1 MILHNLC
8 SVKHRLKKK
17 PALHTLPSFWKIID
31 ALNICYYQV
40 ISNPFMNF
48 TGQGSS
54 GKNKLLQGNQLKV
67 RQFYWESEHINIFE
81 RRQGKSGISC
91 KHDVIHFVLALLMMK
106 DGDTFQFA
114 TSMYT
119 RKLFLLLISDQ
130 HIFSFVSFVSFVF
143 FVSFVSFK
151 FKFFV
156 NEIIQFIFL
165 GFNKQK

>member
-8 SVKHRLKKK
+8 SVKHRLKKTCTT
-17 PALHTLPSFWKIID
+17 HPSII
-31 ALNICYYQV
+31 LENHRRVKYISYYQV

-54 GKNKLLQGNQLKV
+54 GKNKLLQGHQLTV
-67 RQFYWESEHINIFE
+67 RQFYWESEHINIYE
-81 RRQGKSGISC
+81 RRQGKSEISC
-91 KHDVIHFVLALLMMK
+91 KHDVVHFVLALLMMK

-130 HIFSFVSFVSFVF
+130 HIFSFVSFVSFK
-143 FVSFVSFK
+143 S
-151 FKFFV
+151 KFFV

>member
-1 MILHNLC
+1 MSSID
-8 SVKHRLKKK
+8 LKKTCTT
-17 PALHTLPSFWKIID
+17 HPSII
-31 ALNICYYQV
+31 LENHRRVKYISYYQV

-48 TGQGSS
+48 TSQGSS
-54 GKNKLLQGNQLKV
+54 GKNKLLQGHQLKV
-67 RQFYWESEHINIFE
+67 RQFYWESEYINIFKK
-81 RRQGKSGISC
+81 RQGKSEISC

-119 RKLFLLLISDQ
+119 RTLFLLLISDQ
-130 HIFSFVSFVSFVF
+130 HIFSFVSFVSFV
-143 FVSFVSFK
+143 SFK
-151 FKFFV
+151 SKFFV